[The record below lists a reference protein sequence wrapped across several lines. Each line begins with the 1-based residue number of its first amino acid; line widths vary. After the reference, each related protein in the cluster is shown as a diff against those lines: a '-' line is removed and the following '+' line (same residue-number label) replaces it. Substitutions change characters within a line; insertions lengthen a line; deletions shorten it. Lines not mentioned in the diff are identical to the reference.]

1 MDGRGIVYKK
11 LGYLDENNQPKTVDL
26 KLSEHTDYY
35 KLGKDGAYFDYYI
48 DSDPSHKGTDSVNM
62 AVVIKDYSMIL
73 GGKPY
78 DGNLVLKEQFDGTV
92 NLATLTVDAG
102 DITLRTGDKVRI
114 DLILLPWG
122 SPESKDDSNVL
133 GVREDSVLSQIKVES
148 SVGSVIEDTYLP
160 TVLADQNVAEFTV
173 SGGGSAVY
181 AVRVYGFDSY
191 TQPTIQVME
200 NGAWVDYN
208 YQHHSYDGY
217 MAFREDD
224 GTYSYAFSF
233 QMDDGEARTFR
244 VTQ

>member
-1 MDGRGIVYKK
+1 
-11 LGYLDENNQPKTVDL
+11 
-26 KLSEHTDYY
+26 
-35 KLGKDGAYFDYYI
+35 
-48 DSDPSHKGTDSVNM
+48 M
-62 AVVIKDYSMIL
+62 AVVIKDYSMVL

-102 DITLRTGDKVRI
+102 DITLRAGDTVHI
-114 DLILLPWG
+114 DMILLPWG
-122 SPESKDDSNVL
+122 YPDSKDDSNVL
-133 GVREDSVLSQIKVES
+133 GVREDSVLSPIKVEA
-148 SVGSVIEDTYLP
+148 SVGSTIEDTYLL

-200 NGAWVDYN
+200 NGSWVDYS

-217 MAFREDD
+217 MAFRDDD

-233 QMDDGEARTFR
+233 EMEDGEARSFR